1 MSGASGSVSTDL
13 VIGGMARVDL
23 LPNEVRVAQRG
34 ARQRV
39 WLGVAVVAAL
49 VVTAGAYGAVK
60 VTSLAAALE
69 LSREQDRTVELL
81 AAQSEFSELRTLTG
95 TRQALQDAR
104 IAGAYSEID
113 WMARVAEVQAA
124 LPADAVII
132 EMSLDSG
139 DSMVAYP
146 QPTTPFAAP
155 VTAVMTFTAVTPT
168 VPQVA
173 DWLDALETSVTGFSA
188 AGTSG
193 VSWSEETQVYATGIS
208 VGVTQGAWSGRYI
221 PDEVIAAAQD
231 RAAEPVETNDETTDA
246 AGETP

>member
-1 MSGASGSVSTDL
+1 MSARGNATTGDL
-13 VIGGMARVDL
+13 VIGGMPRVDL

-49 VVTAGAYGAVK
+49 LVTAGGYGAAK

-81 AAQSEFSELRTLTG
+81 AAQSEYSELRTLTG

-146 QPTTPFAAP
+146 QPTTPFSAP
-155 VTAVMTFTAVTPT
+155 VSAVMTFTAVTPT
-168 VPQVA
+168 VPRVA

-193 VSWSEETQVYATGIS
+193 VSWAEDVQLYTTGIS

-231 RAAEPVETNDETTDA
+231 QAAEPIEATDETTDA
-246 AGETP
+246 AGGTP

>member
-221 PDEVIAAAQD
+221 PDEMIAAAQD
-231 RAAEPVETNDETTDA
+231 QAAEPVETNDETTDA